1 MQTDFVKGL
10 LDPER
15 TPPEGVVGP
24 NGRPAGKRYDVY
36 RNNVIVSLSEALASA
51 FPVIQ
56 TLVGAEFFS
65 AMANVHVRQF
75 PPRSPL
81 MIHYGE
87 DFPDFLA
94 SFPPVAHLAYLPD
107 IARLE
112 RARRMAYHAADA
124 DVFDPAKLE
133 GLSEE
138 SHLILHPSVH
148 VITSVHPIFS
158 IWRFNSADDKSPL
171 PDHGETVLISR
182 PADELQMHVISS
194 SAGIF
199 LSALDGTLGE
209 ALAKATEADAAFDFT
224 ENLTALLSANLLIDV
239 T

>member
-15 TPPEGVVGP
+15 QPPEGVVGP

-51 FPVIQ
+51 FPVVQ
-56 TLVGAEFFS
+56 TLVGTEFFS

-81 MIHYGE
+81 MIHYGV

-112 RARRMAYHAADA
+112 RARRIAYHAADS
-124 DVFDPAKLE
+124 VPFDPAKLE
-133 GLSEE
+133 GLNEE
-138 SHLILHPSVH
+138 SRLILHPSVQM
-148 VITSVHPIFS
+148 VASEHPIFS
-158 IWRFNSADDKSPL
+158 IWRFNSTDDKSPL
-171 PDHGETVLISR
+171 PDHGETALISR
-182 PADELQMHVISS
+182 PADELQMTTIPTT
-194 SAGIF
+194 AGIF
-199 LSALDGTLGE
+199 LSALTGTLGE
-209 ALAKATEADAAFDFT
+209 ALVKATETDAAFDFT